1 VPTTAGTGCEVTK
14 NAVIRSEAHRV
25 KASLRHPA
33 MLPVLAVID
42 PELTVP
48 MPRSTR

>member
-1 VPTTAGTGCEVTK
+1 MSNFAFATAGRIVFG
-14 NAVIRSEAHRV
+14 RV

-42 PELTVP
+42 PELTVT